1 MAKPVQSGPV
11 LHATMGMLLFGSP
24 GSLCREWIG
33 LGVGR
38 QEAISR

>member
-24 GSLCREWIG
+24 GCCAVSG
-33 LGVGR
+33 
-38 QEAISR
+38 